1 MADNTVSNLLN
12 NTLLYRYNPS
22 LMQSGAL
29 DIYRNISDGKINIVD
44 PTSPLVM
51 LLECSAVNVAGF
63 MVENLANTRKMYPSL
78 AQTEEDL
85 YKHMSDR
92 DYIDRFS
99 APALGRFSFR
109 ILKNQLLTS
118 MIEDSQFGGKKII
131 IPRNTEISIGDGQY
145 TFSLQYPIVIRE
157 LIHGGIQITYDT
169 TEESPIQSLT
179 SNVIDYE
186 FQSMVDMTEWLYFE
200 VDAYQFK
207 IKTTTNPITS
217 GASYKQS
224 ISFEDYFYHA
234 RVYYKN
240 SNTNGMWTE
249 MYTTHSDQVYDKDK
263 PTAVLRVISNDG
275 VGSILD
281 VFIPQVYIRT
291 GLVSSGSIRVDIYQT
306 KGSININP
314 EDYNLG
320 SFSVNYRIIDE
331 QKDSSIYTAALSNV
345 TSLVYSNSKI
355 NGGKQEIGFEKLRQ
369 RVINNTIGVR
379 NLPITNVQLEDAVD
393 DRGFEIV
400 KNVDVVVNRQIL
412 ATRTLPDPFD
422 EKLITPGSATIETL
436 ITSLSNLTTYD
447 NVKNNGTRVT
457 ITPDIIYRNTN
468 GINTIVSKN
477 EIDLVKS
484 KGSEEI
490 ANFVSNNNL
499 FFTPFH
505 YVLDTSFNQF
515 EVRPYYLNNPKCTS
529 IKFINQNQLTKLQVN
544 TRSYSITKIDQGYS
558 LKIVTKSN
566 QEYKDIDDAKVFVQL
581 AYKPELE
588 DKYAFINGT
597 QIAKGQDKERVF
609 EFILESDF
617 DLDYLNKIYF
627 NNLKLYTGF
636 NEPVYTDL
644 KDAFRIVYST
654 TNTVPSTWIKSEV
667 DDAFS
672 AEFINTNDTIY
683 GITLEEI
690 TIEFGKHLKHLW
702 ARSRSVASTGDFQRY
717 TEVVYETYDKDTYE
731 IDPVTNTIFT
741 IVNGELV
748 YTQLHQKGD
757 FVLDSNGNKIIKH
770 HIGDIVLDEDGNPTN
785 IDPNLI
791 VRQIDLMFIEGA
803 YFFATDSSSAKYR
816 TDIIDTIVSWIT
828 VDLDVI
834 SEQLLDRTSIFFY
847 PKKSAG
853 PITVVS
859 SGGNTISIDSSQSFK
874 VELYVNDTVFNNQ
887 DLRVKLSNRTIKTI
901 DSYLKKSTISISEIT
916 SALRTVYG
924 SDVTSV
930 RLTGLGGDINLETI
944 SMLTDRDRCSIKKK
958 LTMLA
963 DETLIVQEDIK
974 IDFIKIN
981 K

>member
-1 MADNTVSNLLN
+1 MTDNTVSNLLN

-109 ILKNQLLTS
+109 ILKNQLLAN
-118 MIEDSQFGGKKII
+118 MIEDSEFGGKKII

-240 SNTNGMWTE
+240 SNTNGAWTE
-249 MYTTHSDQVYDKDK
+249 MYTTHSDQVYDKDN

-320 SFSVNYRIIDE
+320 SFSINYRIIDE
-331 QKDSSIYTAALSNV
+331 QKDSSIYTAALTNV

-412 ATRTLPDPFD
+412 ATRTLPEPFD

-447 NVKNNGTRVT
+447 NIKNNGTRVT
-457 ITPDIIYRNTN
+457 ITPDVIYRNTN

-505 YVLDTSFNQF
+505 YVLDTNFNQF

-544 TRSYSITKIDQGYS
+544 TRSYSITKIEQGYS

-566 QEYKDIDDAKVFVQL
+566 QEYKDIDDTKIFVQL

-588 DKYAFINGT
+588 DKYAFINGV

-654 TNTVPSTWIKSEV
+654 TNSVPSTWIKSEV

-672 AEFINTNDTIY
+672 AEFINTNDTI
-683 GITLEEI
+683 
-690 TIEFGKHLKHLW
+690 
-702 ARSRSVASTGDFQRY
+702 
-717 TEVVYETYDKDTYE
+717 
-731 IDPVTNTIFT
+731 
-741 IVNGELV
+741 
-748 YTQLHQKGD
+748 
-757 FVLDSNGNKIIKH
+757 
-770 HIGDIVLDEDGNPTN
+770 
-785 IDPNLI
+785 
-791 VRQIDLMFIEGA
+791 
-803 YFFATDSSSAKYR
+803 
-816 TDIIDTIVSWIT
+816 
-828 VDLDVI
+828 
-834 SEQLLDRTSIFFY
+834 
-847 PKKSAG
+847 
-853 PITVVS
+853 
-859 SGGNTISIDSSQSFK
+859 
-874 VELYVNDTVFNNQ
+874 
-887 DLRVKLSNRTIKTI
+887 
-901 DSYLKKSTISISEIT
+901 
-916 SALRTVYG
+916 
-924 SDVTSV
+924 
-930 RLTGLGGDINLETI
+930 
-944 SMLTDRDRCSIKKK
+944 
-958 LTMLA
+958 
-963 DETLIVQEDIK
+963 
-974 IDFIKIN
+974 
-981 K
+981 